1 MHRIYDVMT
10 FILKNLFLRKTRV
23 ANLAYI
29 IKVVTILLKQSLKTQ
44 EKLEELV
51 IMYQNSVYI
60 YIS

>member
-10 FILKNLFLRKTRV
+10 FISKNLFLRKTRV
-23 ANLAYI
+23 ANLANI

>member
-10 FILKNLFLRKTRV
+10 FISKNLFLRKTRV
-23 ANLAYI
+23 VNLANI

-51 IMYQNSVYI
+51 IIYQNSVYI

>member
-10 FILKNLFLRKTRV
+10 FISKNVFLRKTRV
-23 ANLAYI
+23 ANLANI

>member
-10 FILKNLFLRKTRV
+10 FISKNLFLRKTRV
-23 ANLAYI
+23 ANLANI

-51 IMYQNSVYI
+51 IIYQNSVYI